1 METKHLIE
9 ELKRLRN
16 ELPYSDGLLIDKAI
30 EKLETMELIKA
41 NVNILH
47 KLCGSD

>member
-16 ELPYSDGLLIDKAI
+16 ELSYSDGLLIDKAI

-41 NVNILH
+41 NVNILQRLVVE
-47 KLCGSD
+47 K